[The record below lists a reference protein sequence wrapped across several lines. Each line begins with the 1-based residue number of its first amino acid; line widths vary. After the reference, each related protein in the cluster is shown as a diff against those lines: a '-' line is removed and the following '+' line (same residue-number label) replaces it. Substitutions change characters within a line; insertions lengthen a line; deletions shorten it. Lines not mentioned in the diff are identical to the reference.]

1 MRSRGE
7 RQRRRRWLLVNRFV
21 IPTLHPCRLAF
32 NAIECK
38 FDAIHW
44 FQLVLHLK
52 DAVMSWQLDATSW
65 NSAEADWLLVGVPE
79 NLELTGPFAN
89 LDQALGG
96 QLTRLKEQGDVTGKL
111 AETVA
116 LRSVQGLKT
125 PRVLL
130 IGLGQSEQQTE
141 AGIHRAFVTGARQIT
156 GKDQV
161 RVAVAIPPRLE
172 LSPVTALRTIAA
184 ALQIAGMGQDLYRA
198 DRQRYPFANIQY
210 LAEAVSDLTALRA
223 AADEGTIIG
232 DAVNLTRELV
242 NQPPSVIFP
251 VSFANRAA
259 QVAAECGIACEIF
272 DETRLQ
278 QERMN
283 ALLAV
288 NQGSVQAPRVVVL
301 DYNQAEPGVP
311 ILTLVGKGVT
321 FDSGGLSLK
330 PTDSMLTMKCDM
342 AGAATVLGVMQ
353 AVAQLKLP
361 IHVRG
366 LLGLVENM
374 PSGSAFKLGDVMHA
388 RNGVTI
394 ENQNTDAEGRLV
406 LADVLSYAV
415 DQGTDCIVDLA
426 TLTGACVVA
435 LGEDVVG
442 AFTNH
447 QGWCDQLLAASRKCG
462 EDTWQLPM
470 WDHYNDLI
478 KSEIADIRN
487 TGGRWGGAITAA
499 KFLEKFVSGKPWV
512 HLDIAGP
519 AFASAAKPHREGG
532 GTGVMVKT
540 LVELARTFKRP

>member
-1 MRSRGE
+1 
-7 RQRRRRWLLVNRFV
+7 
-21 IPTLHPCRLAF
+21 
-32 NAIECK
+32 
-38 FDAIHW
+38 
-44 FQLVLHLK
+44 
-52 DAVMSWQLDATSW
+52 MSWQLDATSW
-65 NSAEADWLLVGVPE
+65 SSAEADWLLVGVAE
-79 NLELTGPFAN
+79 TLELSGPYGS

-96 QLTRLKEQGDVTGKL
+96 QLSRLKESNDLTGKL

-116 LRSVQGLKT
+116 LRSVAGLKT
-125 PRVLL
+125 PRVLFV
-130 IGLGQSEQQTE
+130 GLGKPEQQTE
-141 AGIHRAFVTGARQIT
+141 AGIHKAFVTAARQIT
-156 GKDQV
+156 GKDRL
-161 RVAVAIPPRLE
+161 RVAVAIPTG
-172 LSPVTALRTIAA
+172 VALAPPLTVKTIAA
-184 ALQIAGMGQDLYRA
+184 AMQIAGLGQDLYRVE
-198 DRQRYPFANIQY
+198 RQRYPLAAVQY
-210 LAEAVSDLTALRA
+210 LAEPGSDLTSLRA

-232 DAVNLTRELV
+232 DAVNLARELV

-251 VSFANRAA
+251 TSFAERAN
-259 QVAAECGIACEIF
+259 QVAADCGIQCEIF
-272 DETRLQ
+272 DEPRLK

-288 NQGSVQAPRVVVL
+288 NQGSTQPARVVVL
-301 DYNQAEPGVP
+301 DYNQAPPDAP
-311 ILTLVGKGVT
+311 IFTIVGKGVT

-342 AGAATVLGVMQ
+342 AGAATVLATMQ
-353 AVAQLKLP
+353 AIAKLKLP
-361 IHVRG
+361 VHVRG
-366 LLGLVENM
+366 LMGLVENM

-447 QGWCDQLLAASRKCG
+447 QGWCDQLLSAAKQCG
-462 EDTWQLPM
+462 EDTWQMPM
-470 WDHYNDLI
+470 WDHYNELI

-499 KFLEKFVSGKPWV
+499 KFLEKFVSGKPWI

-519 AFASAAKPHREGG
+519 AFASATKPHREGG

>member
-1 MRSRGE
+1 MPR
-7 RQRRRRWLLVNRFV
+7 
-21 IPTLHPCRLAF
+21 
-32 NAIECK
+32 
-38 FDAIHW
+38 
-44 FQLVLHLK
+44 
-52 DAVMSWQLDATSW
+52 QLDATPW
-65 NSAEADWLLVGVPE
+65 RSADADWLIVGIPE
-79 NLELTGPFAN
+79 VCEMSGPLAS
-89 LDQALGG
+89 LDQALDG
-96 QLTRLKEQGDVTGKL
+96 QLTRLREAGDLTGKL

-116 LRSVQGLKT
+116 LRGVRGIQA
-125 PRVLL
+125 PRLMLV
-130 IGLGQSEQQTE
+130 GLGKPEQQNE
-141 AGIHRAFVTGARQIT
+141 AGLNKAYLTAVRQIT
-156 GKDQV
+156 SKTGQ
-161 RVAVAIPPRLE
+161 RIAVGLPTLATM
-172 LSPVTALRTIAA
+172 SPAASLKTIAA
-184 ALQIAGMGQDLYRA
+184 ALQISGQGQDLYRVERA
-198 DRQRYPFANIQY
+198 RYPVESVAF
-210 LAEAVSDLTALRA
+210 LADPASDLTALRA

-232 DAVNLTRELV
+232 NAVNLTRELV

-251 VSFANRAA
+251 VSFAERAA
-259 QVAAECGIACEIF
+259 KVAAECGLKCDIY
-272 DETRLQ
+272 DEAWLR

-288 NQGSVQAPRVVVL
+288 NQGSVQPPRLVVL
-301 DYNQAEPGVP
+301 EYDNAPAGAP
-311 ILTLVGKGVT
+311 TLSLVGKGVT

-353 AVAQLKLP
+353 AISQLKLP
-361 IHVRG
+361 VHVRG
-366 LLGLVENM
+366 LMGLVENM

-406 LADVLSYAV
+406 LADVLCYAI
-415 DQGTDCIVDLA
+415 DLGTDCVVDLA

-447 QGWCDQLLAASRKCG
+447 QGWCDQLLAASRECG

-470 WDHYNDLI
+470 WDHYNELI

-519 AFASAAKPHREGG
+519 AFASATKPHREGG

-540 LVELARTFKRP
+540 LVELARTFHKV

>member
-1 MRSRGE
+1 
-7 RQRRRRWLLVNRFV
+7 
-21 IPTLHPCRLAF
+21 
-32 NAIECK
+32 
-38 FDAIHW
+38 
-44 FQLVLHLK
+44 
-52 DAVMSWQLDATSW
+52 MSWQLDATSW
-65 NSAEADWLLVGVPE
+65 ISAEADWLLIGVPE
-79 NLELTGPFAN
+79 VFELSGPYGS

-96 QLTRLKEQGDVTGKL
+96 QLTRLKELGDLTGKL
-111 AETVA
+111 AESVA
-116 LRSVQGLKT
+116 LRSVTGLKT
-125 PRVLL
+125 PRVLFV
-130 IGLGQSEQQTE
+130 GLGKPEQQTE
-141 AGIHRAFVTGARQIT
+141 AGIHRAFVTAARQLT
-156 GKDQV
+156 SKDQI
-161 RVAVAIPPRLE
+161 RIAVAIPPGVD
-172 LSPVTALRTIAA
+172 LSPAVTVRTIAA
-184 ALQIAGMGQDLYRA
+184 ALQIAGLGQDLYRVE
-198 DRQRYPFANIQY
+198 RQRYSLATIQY
-210 LAEAVSDLTALRA
+210 LADAASDLTALRS

-232 DAVNLTRELV
+232 EAVNLTRELV

-251 VSFANRAA
+251 ASFADRAA
-259 QVAAECGIACEIF
+259 QVAADCGIACEIF
-272 DETRLQ
+272 DETRLK

-288 NQGSVQAPRVVVL
+288 NQGSVQPPRVVVL
-301 DYNQAEPGVP
+301 DYNQAPPDAP

-353 AVAQLKLP
+353 AIAKLKLP
-361 IHVRG
+361 VHVRG
-366 LLGLVENM
+366 LMGLVENM

-415 DQGTDCIVDLA
+415 DQGTDCLVDLA

-470 WDHYNDLI
+470 WDHYNELI

-499 KFLEKFVSGKPWV
+499 KFLEKFVSGKPWI

-519 AFASAAKPHREGG
+519 AFASATKPHREGG

-540 LVELARTFKRP
+540 LIELARTFQRP